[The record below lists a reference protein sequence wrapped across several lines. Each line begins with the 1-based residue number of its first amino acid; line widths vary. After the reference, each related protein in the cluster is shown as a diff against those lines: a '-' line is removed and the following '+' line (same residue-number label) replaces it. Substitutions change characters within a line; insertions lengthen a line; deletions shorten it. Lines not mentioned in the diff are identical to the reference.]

1 MLRTLGLCLFASLTV
16 FSAAAQ
22 DQDEDPKRVA
32 LVIGNSN
39 YQQTG
44 WDLPNPVN
52 DAALIANA
60 LETVGFDVKTVTD
73 ASEDDMEIAFQDY
86 GARLHEAG
94 TDAIGI
100 FYYAGHGVQSQGLN
114 YLVPVDANART
125 EQDLWRQAPR
135 LGDAV
140 QYIEAA
146 GNSVNFVILD
156 ACRNNPLPSA
166 SRDVSGGLAPV
177 GRARG
182 LLIAYATEP
191 GFTALD
197 GDGANSP
204 FTTALASVLPT
215 EGLIAE
221 QVFKRVADRV
231 SAATGGAQ
239 TPFYNS
245 GLVGEDICFA
255 GCSVS
260 AEISAAEQTFF
271 DRAQSA
277 CEYAAFVDQFPTSL
291 LAPIARE
298 RAADCATAGDSDGRE
313 LASTSDDTDAE
324 TPEWTPTV
332 LNADAD
338 IYQSLSCISDHA
350 KAGACRA
357 ENWSQ
362 VRNNCQ
368 THQHALLDDGVLLEE
383 ISAGNCTAEKWPSL
397 LNRYVDKAKQEE
409 EFRVKY
415 GAVEDDFD
423 SSMVCLDAYARNGMC
438 EERRLR
444 EIMETC
450 RTYEHDRLNDGTFYA
465 AVESGQ
471 CSVKEWG
478 TLQIELGAVSG
489 LLEQKSIVPYVQQ
502 QQQLKLPQTGYK
514 LESSKAQQQI
524 QQVLSIDPSRFSK
537 VPVEEEKKEKDI
549 SKDYIRKK

>member
-1 MLRTLGLCLFASLTV
+1 MFRTFGLCLFASFTAL
-16 FSAAAQ
+16 SAAAQ
-22 DQDEDPKRVA
+22 DRVA

-52 DAALIANA
+52 DAALISNA
-60 LETVGFDVKTVTD
+60 LETVGFDVETVTN
-73 ASEDDMEIAFQDY
+73 ATEDDMEIAFQEY
-86 GARLHEAG
+86 GARLAAAG
-94 TDAIGI
+94 DDAIGI

-114 YLVPVDANART
+114 YLVPVDADART

-135 LGDAV
+135 LGDAI

-166 SRDVSGGLAPV
+166 SRDVGGGLAPV

-204 FTTALASVLPT
+204 FTTALAAVLPT

-231 SAATGGAQ
+231 SDATGGAQ

-271 DRAQSA
+271 DLAESP
-277 CEYAAFVDQFPTSL
+277 CEYAAFVDQFPSSL
-291 LAPIARE
+291 LTPIARE
-298 RAADCATAGDSDGRE
+298 RATDCESAGDSDGRE
-313 LASTSDDTDAE
+313 LADAGDE
-324 TPEWTPTV
+324 ATPAAPEWTPTV
-332 LNADAD
+332 VAADAD
-338 IYQSLSCISDHA
+338 IYASLSCISDHA
-350 KAGACRA
+350 QAGACRP
-357 ENWSQ
+357 EDWSQ
-362 VRNNCQ
+362 VRNNCR
-368 THQHALLDDGVLLEE
+368 THEHALLDDGVLLEE
-383 ISAGNCTAEKWPSL
+383 VSAGNCTADAWPNL

-409 EFRVKY
+409 EFRAKY
-415 GAVEDDFD
+415 GAVENDFD

-438 EERRLR
+438 EARRWG
-444 EIMETC
+444 EIWETC
-450 RTYEHDRLNDGTFYA
+450 RTYEHDRLNDGTLYA
-465 AVESGQ
+465 AVQAGQ
-471 CSVKEWG
+471 CTVKEWD
-478 TLQIELGAVSG
+478 TLQIRLGAVSG

-502 QQQLKLPQTGYK
+502 QQQLKMPQTSYK
-514 LESSKAQQQI
+514 QAPARLQQQQM
-524 QQVLSIDPSRFSK
+524 QQVLTIDP
-537 VPVEEEKKEKDI
+537 EILKKLEDERKD
-549 SKDYIRKK
+549 SKDGYVTKK